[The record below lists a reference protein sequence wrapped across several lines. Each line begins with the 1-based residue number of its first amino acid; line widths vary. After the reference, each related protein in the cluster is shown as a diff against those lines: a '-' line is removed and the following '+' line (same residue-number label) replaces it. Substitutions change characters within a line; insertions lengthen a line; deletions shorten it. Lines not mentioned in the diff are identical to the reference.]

1 MNEKYVNLSALT
13 EVFLLSKKEVDNVDD
28 FIVELKYK
36 NESVKEI
43 NAKRDSLINTLLGI
57 FNDNVSDLKSV
68 DILYIKNGEKE
79 ILNGITIF

>member
-43 NAKRDSLINTLLGI
+43 NAKRDSLINTLLDI